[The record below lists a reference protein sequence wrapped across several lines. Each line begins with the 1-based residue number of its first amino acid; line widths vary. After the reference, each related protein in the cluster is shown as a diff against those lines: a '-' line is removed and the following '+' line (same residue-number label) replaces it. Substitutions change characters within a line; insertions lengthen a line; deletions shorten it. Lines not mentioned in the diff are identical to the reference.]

1 MGVLETKL
9 WGFFLTK
16 DYIKPKHVAHVN
28 CTEVERNQIKLKMP
42 NQYEEDNIIKNK
54 EFFVTN

>member
-1 MGVLETKL
+1 MGVVRDEIMS
-9 WGFFLTK
+9 FFLTK
-16 DYIKPKHVAHVN
+16 GYIKPKHVAHVN

-54 EFFVTN
+54 EFFVTS

>member
-1 MGVLETKL
+1 MGVVRDEIMS
-9 WGFFLTK
+9 FFLTK
-16 DYIKPKHVAHVN
+16 GYIKAKHVAHVN

-42 NQYEEDNIIKNK
+42 NQYEEDNILKNK